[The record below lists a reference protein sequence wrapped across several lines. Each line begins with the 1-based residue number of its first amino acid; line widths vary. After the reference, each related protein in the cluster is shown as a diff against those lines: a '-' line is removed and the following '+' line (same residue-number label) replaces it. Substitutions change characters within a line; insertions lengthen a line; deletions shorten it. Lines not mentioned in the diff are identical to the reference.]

1 LFATAAFNALIRVES
16 NPRRVVVQDLLKSA
30 PKETVGLFMRQA
42 YVKTTQG
49 QSFFVDIDVPP
60 FVTISSK
67 AQTPTPA

>member
-1 LFATAAFNALIRVES
+1 MLMAQS
-16 NPRRVVVQDLLKSA
+16 RRVVVQDLLKAA

-60 FVTISSK
+60 FVSVSSK